1 MFSTGSRGEVY
12 MQEFDRL
19 QVVAATYNQADFEG
33 LMSHA
38 SADRIAALGRGTRC
52 LEVGAAA
59 GITTEYLSRRFE
71 SVVVIEPAA
80 RYAALVRSRALPNVT
95 VVECLFEDFPTDTT
109 FDTIVLAHLLEHV
122 SDPQGILQAATRLL
136 QHDGVILIVVPNAGS
151 LHRHVGVLLGMLG
164 SATDLTPADHSIGHR
179 RVYDVSSLRS
189 EIEGAGLKVEE
200 LTGNF
205 CKPLS
210 NAQMGQLPVETQAA
224 FLKLG
229 DHLPAG
235 LASELVAVCR
245 R

>member
-1 MFSTGSRGEVY
+1 MN
-12 MQEFDRL
+12 EFTRL
-19 QVVAATYNQADFEG
+19 EAVAATYNQEDFEG

-38 SADRIAALGRGTRC
+38 SADRTAALGRGTRC
-52 LEVGAAA
+52 LEVGAAV

-71 SVVVIEPAA
+71 SVVVIEPAT

-95 VVECLFEDFPTDTT
+95 VMECLFEDFQADLT

-122 SDPQGILQAATRLL
+122 ADPRGVLRSAIRLL
-136 QHDGVILIVVPNAGS
+136 QPDGVILITVPSAGS
-151 LHRHVGVLLGMLG
+151 LHRQLGVLLGMLG
-164 SATDLTPADHSIGHR
+164 SVTDLTPADHSLGHR

-189 EIEGAGLKVEE
+189 ELEGAGLKVKK

-210 NAQMGQLPVETQAA
+210 NAQMGQLPAETQAA

-229 DHLPAG
+229 DHLPAEF
-235 LASELVAVCR
+235 ASELVAVCQR
-245 R
+245 